1 MAKKAAFLT
10 LLILIIS
17 ATFAAAQESDSKRA
31 EIYPKTMA
39 IHRVYPHQLGYKV
52 EYIKSNRTLGSF
64 YAPLE
69 WFKKSAGYG
78 EIVYGQGRAYP
89 YATFYYKGR
98 QDRPLQTLPYRKLS
112 GYKLGNPPER
122 RADRRIFGRTNLSLN
137 INKVKEDL

>member
-89 YATFYYKGR
+89 YATFYYKDGKIDHFR
-98 QDRPLQTLPYRKLS
+98 LYLIENYQDTSWGTLRNAELTEEFSVDELVIEYQ
-112 GYKLGNPPER
+112 
-122 RADRRIFGRTNLSLN
+122 
-137 INKVKEDL
+137 